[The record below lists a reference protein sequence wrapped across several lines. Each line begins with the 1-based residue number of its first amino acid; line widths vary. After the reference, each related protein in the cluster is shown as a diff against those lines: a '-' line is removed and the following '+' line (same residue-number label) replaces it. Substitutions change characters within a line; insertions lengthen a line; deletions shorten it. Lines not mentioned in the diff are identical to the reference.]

1 MQKTIK
7 VVDSLF
13 EIFLGL
19 STTQQLTSAMLAA
32 FGLFFFLLGIL
43 MIFDRSF
50 LALGNFMFLCG
61 ACVFFGPVPIIRFVQ
76 ESNTKFFSLLWFL
89 FGTLVIAFGWVYLG
103 LLIEIYFA
111 LVILYDNTIV
121 TKDAVIDF
129 FESLKK

>member
-7 VVDSLF
+7 TVDSLF

-19 STTQQLTSAMLAA
+19 STTQQLTSAMLMA

-61 ACVFFGPVPIIRFVQ
+61 VCVFFGPVPIIRFVQ

-111 LVILYDNTIV
+111 LVILYNNTIV